1 MFLCILK
8 IDINRIIKLQFLLL
22 AFFSVTCY
30 AQFTVGKS
38 TTLSLLNAKLVSQEG
53 TNTFASSIQ
62 GQGVFI
68 LSGQQQEL
76 FTSKNIFLQDLL
88 ITNASEFVAIT
99 PIYLKGSLT
108 IMAGVLKLQH
118 AIFIE
123 DNLYVDSAAS
133 VLDYSFIAV
142 STHMCKRLDALL
154 LNVHDFSIKY
164 IKKVAQYYI
173 TEITDYKQKA
183 LANLAFLA
191 SQHHIAPLERPPEA
205 VL

>member
-1 MFLCILK
+1 MFLHILK
-8 IDINRIIKLQFLLL
+8 IDINRIMKLHFLLL
-22 AFFSVTCY
+22 AFISMTSY

-38 TTLSLLNAKLVSQEG
+38 TTLSMLNGKLVSLEP

-62 GQGVFI
+62 GHGVFI
-68 LSGQQQEL
+68 LNGQQQEL
-76 FTSKNIFLQDLL
+76 FTSKNVFLQNLL

-108 IMAGVLKLQH
+108 IMSGVLKLQH
-118 AIFIE
+118 AIFIA
-123 DNLYVDSAAS
+123 DNLYVDSAAT
-133 VLDYSFIAV
+133 VLDYSFIDV
-142 STHMCKRLDALL
+142 SSSKFKRLDALWV
-154 LNVHDFSIKY
+154 NAQDFSIKY

-173 TEITDYKQKA
+173 TEITESKQKA
-183 LANLAFLA
+183 ICNVAFLA